1 MSDEIGSMV
10 KRADLQDEANRRVYH
25 SPRVEQEYHSWE
37 LTRCE
42 ALALLKYQPAFA
54 GRDVLDLGVGTGRTA
69 IYLAALARRYEAI
82 DYSPVMVQRTRA
94 NLPDVSVRL
103 GDLRDLS
110 AFDDTSF
117 DMVFALNNVLD
128 AVSHEDRAHSLAE
141 AHRVLRGG
149 GLLMFSSHNRL
160 YRHAQ
165 RGPRLN
171 WSRNPVNQVMLF
183 ISWVRRIANNWRNR
197 HSHRFEADYAL
208 LSDLGHDYAC
218 LHYYIDQTVQ
228 RQRLE
233 AHGFDTL
240 EVLDPLGRSVAA
252 EDPSSASPWLMYV
265 AERKVTNVDTKEDND
280 AARQQR
286 AH

>member
-1 MSDEIGSMV
+1 MV
-10 KRADLQDEANRRVYH
+10 IQADQQDEANRRVYH
-25 SPRVEQEYHSWE
+25 SPRVEREYHSWN

-42 ALALLKYQPAFA
+42 ALTLLKYQPAFA

-69 IYLAALARRYEAI
+69 IYLAPLANRYEAI

-94 NLPDVSVRL
+94 NLPEVSVRL

-110 AFDDTSF
+110 AFDDASF
-117 DMVFALNNVLD
+117 NMVFALNNVVD
-128 AVSHEDRAHSLAE
+128 AVSHEDRARSLTE

-160 YRHAQ
+160 YRYAQ
-165 RGPRLN
+165 RGPRLD
-171 WSRNPVNQVMLF
+171 WSRNPVNQAMLF
-183 ISWVRRIANNWRNR
+183 ISWVRRVNNNWRNR

-233 AHGFDTL
+233 AHGFRTL
-240 EVLDPLGRSVAA
+240 EVIDHLGCSVA
-252 EDPSSASPWLMYV
+252 EDDPACASPCLMYV
-265 AERKVTNVDTKEDND
+265 AERKVANVDADKDSD
-280 AARQQR
+280 DARQQR
-286 AH
+286 ARY